1 MASIEINT
9 NVGCKLACT
18 FCPQDKLVKK
28 YNKTKSIKDLS
39 FDSYKELLSRIP
51 KHVRIDFSG
60 MTEPFLNLEASK
72 MVNHTFDQGYAVAI
86 YTTLT
91 GLNIDDAKNLLNKW
105 SKRILKKTP
114 WVVHLPDKQNNMRGW
129 KKTKEYTETLEYFL
143 TFKKANEIEFLQFMT
158 MNKDGDVQ
166 EEIKN
171 LINSKIPNF
180 FAGSRAEN
188 LNREKADD
196 SIIEKPIQHI
206 NPVVCKSTPFY
217 DHNNLFPNG
226 DVVLCCMDYSL
237 DYVIGNLFQEDYYQI
252 FSGEKINEIRKRA
265 MKFGYDKDFI
275 CKNCSNACEIV
286 NEDKEHEGWKLS
298 DNVSW
303 QSDLESK
310 KNKFLYN
317 ENQKLKEEISTIKK
331 I

>member
-1 MASIEINT
+1 M
-9 NVGCKLACT
+9 
-18 FCPQDKLVKK
+18 
-28 YNKTKSIKDLS
+28 
-39 FDSYKELLSRIP
+39 
-51 KHVRIDFSG
+51 
-60 MTEPFLNLEASK
+60 
-72 MVNHTFDQGYAVAI
+72 
-86 YTTLT
+86 
-91 GLNIDDAKNLLNKW
+91 
-105 SKRILKKTP
+105 
-114 WVVHLPDKQNNMRGW
+114 PDKQNNMKKK
-129 KKTKEYTETLEYFL
+129 KKTKEYIETLEYFL

-196 SIIEKPIQHI
+196 SIIAKPIQHI

-217 DHNNLFPNG
+217 DHNNLFLNG

-275 CKNCSNACEIV
+275 CKNCSNASEIV

-310 KNKFLYN
+310 KNKFLYD
-317 ENQKLKEEISTIKK
+317 ENQKLKEEISTMKK